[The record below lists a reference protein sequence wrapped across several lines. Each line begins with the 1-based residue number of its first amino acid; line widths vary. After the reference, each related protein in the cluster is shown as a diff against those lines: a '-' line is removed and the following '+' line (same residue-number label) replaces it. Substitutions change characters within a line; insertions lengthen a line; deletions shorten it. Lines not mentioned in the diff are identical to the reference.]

1 MARNG
6 AGTFSLPQAPF
17 VSGTVISSTAV
28 NSDFSDIA
36 TALTQSIAVDG
47 QTPITANLPMT
58 GFGHTNVSNAATR
71 TMYASAGQ
79 VQDSS
84 LIWCGTAGGTAD
96 ALTLTPTPA
105 ITAYTAGQTFR
116 FTAGASP
123 NTGAATVA
131 VSGLAAKNIY
141 SSGSALAAGAI
152 EAGKQYEIVYD
163 GTQFQ
168 IRPYSLTALRIVGSS
183 YQDVAANTTTNLAA
197 LNASTVAINLTGNA
211 TIDTFSGLSGLPE
224 LRVKLGGAAI
234 NITNGANI
242 SVPGG
247 NYTGAA
253 NDTLVL
259 RPTGNTTAEVVDIMR
274 ANGTSVAGSAAA
286 SETVAGIIEIATQAE
301 TTTGTDDTRAI
312 TPKKLTEFAP
322 ATATVDTGADTV
334 LFIDATDSKVKKGSF
349 PTATIDT
356 IHLRNEQA
364 SNTAG
369 GSTTASAWT
378 KATINTEVVDTGG
391 HCSISSSVITL
402 AAGTYEFTAVQQFV
416 APNRVTLR
424 FRNTTDSTNAVIGQ
438 ANVLEPDPSYTQGI
452 PAYACGRFTIA
463 GSKSFELQYYCTN
476 AQATVGLGAPNAAGG
491 LAEVY
496 LDIWMKK
503 VA

>member
-6 AGTFSLPQAPF
+6 AGTYSLPQAPF

-28 NSDFSDIA
+28 NSDLSDIA
-36 TALTQSIAVDG
+36 NALTGSVAANG
-47 QTPITANLPMT
+47 ETPITANLPMT

-84 LIWCGTAGGTAD
+84 LIWCGTAGGTAN

-105 ITAYTAGQTFR
+105 ITAYAAGQTFR

-183 YQDVAANTTTNLAA
+183 YQDVAANATTNLAA
-197 LNASTVAINLTGNA
+197 INASTVAINLTGNA

-274 ANGTSVAGSAAA
+274 ANGTAVVSSSSGAMTTLYSGNISSNVATVNATNLSNNYSAYLVIVSNLTFSSGSRSLKLQMSVDNGTTYLSGASDYYDSAAGA
-286 SETVAGIIEIATQAE
+286 SASSIQLTDGGADNTGASVVSAQFWIHAPGANGKAKVMAGAGPSVDFDATAN
-301 TTTGTDDTRAI
+301 TTGTFNAN
-312 TPKKLTEFAP
+312 AH
-322 ATATVDTGADTV
+322 GA
-334 LFIDATDSKVKKGSF
+334 LWGNLSPINGLRFF
-349 PTATIDT
+349 PSGTNI
-356 IHLRNEQA
+356 
-364 SNTAG
+364 S
-369 GSTTASAWT
+369 TAS
-378 KATINTEVVDTGG
+378 IRILG
-391 HCSISSSVITL
+391 
-402 AAGTYEFTAVQQFV
+402 
-416 APNRVTLR
+416 VT
-424 FRNTTDSTNAVIGQ
+424 
-438 ANVLEPDPSYTQGI
+438 
-452 PAYACGRFTIA
+452 
-463 GSKSFELQYYCTN
+463 
-476 AQATVGLGAPNAAGG
+476 
-491 LAEVY
+491 
-496 LDIWMKK
+496 
-503 VA
+503 

>member
-1 MARNG
+1 
-6 AGTFSLPQAPF
+6 
-17 VSGTVISSTAV
+17 
-28 NSDFSDIA
+28 
-36 TALTQSIAVDG
+36 
-47 QTPITANLPMT
+47 MT

-105 ITAYTAGQTFR
+105 ITAYAAGQAFR
-116 FTAGASP
+116 FTAGGSP

-183 YQDVAANTTTNLAA
+183 YQDVAANATTNLATI
-197 LNASTVAINLTGNA
+197 NASTVAINLTGNA

-247 NYTGAA
+247 NYTGVA

-274 ANGTSVAGSAAA
+274 ANGTPVVSGASGAMTLINQTIVSTNVASVNFANFSMNSYKALVLQIVGVGPTTAGHVYARVSDDNGSTFYSATYDSDAVWNNGSSVSAATA
-286 SETVAGIIEIATQAE
+286 SDGFLL
-301 TTTGTDDTRAI
+301 TGESGMLNSTSHG
-312 TPKKLTEFAP
+312 LY
-322 ATATVDTGADTV
+322 ATAW
-334 LFIDATDSKVKKGSF
+334 I
-349 PTATIDT
+349 
-356 IHLRNEQA
+356 R
-364 SNTAG
+364 
-369 GSTTASAWT
+369 
-378 KATINTEVVDTGG
+378 
-391 HCSISSSVITL
+391 
-402 AAGTYEFTAVQQFV
+402 
-416 APNRVTLR
+416 
-424 FRNTTDSTNAVIGQ
+424 
-438 ANVLEPDPSYTQGI
+438 
-452 PAYACGRFTIA
+452 
-463 GSKSFELQYYCTN
+463 
-476 AQATVGLGAPNAAGG
+476 PNAAGQKLSING
-491 LAEVY
+491 QSHHYDSAGGSQLTVSFGGVNASNSNSVKNA
-496 LDIWMKK
+496 IRI
-503 VA
+503 VAASGNLRAAGDGANGTITLWGVN